1 MGSDSD
7 LVQRL
12 CDGDEPSAEE
22 VEIGAAVHLALVRLE
37 AVDLTFCL
45 VVRPGLPERG
55 GDSVRETAPRIE
67 DAGPSGAPVEVAL
80 NRIIRIG
87 PRPNFLETWRCAVT
101 VQGDRFYS
109 TGLTETGA
117 RARLQRITDQKF
129 HCRRDRRFS

>member
-1 MGSDSD
+1 MAHRFH
-7 LVQRL
+7 RL
-12 CDGDEPSAEE
+12 CLSVA
-22 VEIGAAVHLALVRLE
+22 VAAAVAAPAFANSGR
-37 AVDLTFCL
+37 AVS
-45 VVRPGLPERG
+45 GLPEHAASPLAA
-55 GDSVRETAPRIE
+55 SVSAPRIE

-101 VQGDRFYS
+101 VQGDRYYS